1 MVRII
6 NLRSSQ
12 LINIEAQFIFSMMH
26 DKGGKR
32 IRQYHTLPL
41 DRQKVTFFPLH
52 WTIVHEIDEHSPLHD
67 KDEQSLRAAEA
78 EMFVLI
84 TATDETYSQT
94 VHSRSSYRFDEII
107 WNAKFTDIFQKSTRG
122 KAIAVNM
129 NRIHDFE
136 RLTGQ

>member
-6 NLRSSQ
+6 NQRSSQ
-12 LINIEAQFIFSMMH
+12 LINIEAQIIFSWMH
-26 DKGGKR
+26 EKDGR
-32 IRQYHTLPL
+32 RVRQYHTLPL

-52 WTIVHEIDEHSPLHD
+52 WTIVHVIDEKSPLHNKD
-67 KDEQSLRAAEA
+67 KEFMEQAET

-94 VHSRSSYRFDEII
+94 VHSRSSYRYDEIV
-107 WNAKFTDIFQKSTRG
+107 WGAKFKDIFVKSDTG

-129 NRIHDFE
+129 NRIHDYE
-136 RLTGQ
+136 HVEVS